1 MGGIFRESGLPMPSL
16 RWSAHAMEVKQK
28 LPKLILYSKYTN
40 ETDGT
45 VFYAWAGLQEAV
57 AADCTLAKNCTLEY
71 AEATDWRRAVF
82 NGWTYGVEQTVPPVL
97 DPTAVPSTSPAEVV
111 LWGHWVQV
119 VATESMRAK
128 VEEWIA
134 TAPL

>member
-1 MGGIFRESGLPMPSL
+1 MSPSHGILPCHRPGLPAISNAPTQRKPQTLPLTLNLNAEPPGLSAIANVPNETSAGIFRESGLPMPSL

-57 AADCTLAKNCTLEY
+57 AADCTLAKNCTLE
-71 AEATDWRRAVF
+71 
-82 NGWTYGVEQTVPPVL
+82 
-97 DPTAVPSTSPAEVV
+97 
-111 LWGHWVQV
+111 
-119 VATESMRAK
+119 
-128 VEEWIA
+128 
-134 TAPL
+134 